1 MNKTV
6 LTPEQKAKKAA
17 YDKAYRER
25 KKATAQSTVEAV
37 EAEVVEKAPK
47 AKAEK
52 APKAEKAEKVKA
64 PKAEKAPRVKKERP
78 AKKQVAPELLEM
90 IQPLRDAVDSLV
102 TNKSAEQ
109 MTFIQNELRRLSRTV
124 RKAKAAKA

>member
-37 EAEVVEKAPK
+37 EAEVVEKP
-47 AKAEK
+47 KAEK
-52 APKAEKAEKVKA
+52 APKAEKVKA

-124 RKAKAAKA
+124 KKAKAAKA

>member
-37 EAEVVEKAPK
+37 EAEVVEKP
-47 AKAEK
+47 KAEK
-52 APKAEKAEKVKA
+52 AQKAEKAEKVKA

-124 RKAKAAKA
+124 KKAKAAKA